1 MPSISE
7 QSSQH
12 LAAKL
17 LAHLCGFAPENLID
31 QLTSACTR
39 FAEACADLTLG
50 YDLLRRLGEQPN
62 LAGQLSKCWIASEFS
77 LDHHCRDVKAFL
89 SLIDSGD
96 LHRSYYPLD
105 DSLDDS
111 LDQPLEK
118 FLALK
123 SDSSSSADNFSSV
136 YQEQLHNKI
145 ITEIDESV
153 EEDLLPLLRCYRQ
166 REMQRIIWRDLNR
179 LSNMQET
186 TLDLSLLAGSCIDEA
201 LTVIHAHMA
210 EQYGQPIGAE
220 SQLPQQLIVLGMGKL
235 GAYELNL
242 SSDIDL
248 IFAFPESGETN
259 HATRPISNQEFFT
272 RLGKMLIRVIDSRT
286 VDGFVFRVDMR
297 LRPNGQSGPLAL
309 SVDAM
314 EDYYQQHGREW
325 ERYAMVKARVVAGDI
340 AAGQLLMKS
349 LRPFVYRR
357 YLDFGAIDALR
368 DMKKLIEQ
376 QVKRQNLS
384 NNIKLGA
391 GGIREIEFI
400 VQSFQLIHGGR
411 ITDFQQPNLL
421 QMLPLLNQA
430 ECLSVI
436 ETNKLSEAYH
446 FLRNTE
452 HALQGWRDE
461 QTQSL
466 PNDSLSLE
474 RLAFALDCESVEKFD
489 QVLRRHRNNVS
500 EVFSSI
506 VTSDEDA
513 LAEDDEQ
520 AELLIFWRWFW
531 LSDNLDVI
539 ESAVDNVFA
548 SAENNDEYKNELIA
562 INDEQIKLLASFR
575 SSRKLLSMEKQGRD
589 RLDKLMP
596 LLLYL
601 CNQVDEPFIA
611 LQRVMPFIESV
622 LRRTA
627 YLALLIETPK
637 ALKQLVE
644 LCYAS
649 KWISE
654 QLARYPSLLDELLD
668 NRNLYVVPSGA
679 ELADQLRQQLLRVQ
693 SDDLETAMDV
703 LRHFKLAH
711 GLRVAACQISGA
723 LPLMK
728 ISDYLTFLAEV
739 ILQAVLEIAWQ
750 AMVEKHGMPSVGSGL
765 DKPDS
770 LAGQVNEGSQHF
782 IIVGYGKL
790 GGIELG
796 PASDLDLVFIHDVD
810 SQAETLAT
818 ENQKAIT
825 HSVFFTRLGQ
835 KIIHILTAQTVSG
848 ALYEVDMRL
857 RPSGASGLLVSGF
870 DAFKRY
876 QEESAWTWEHQ
887 ALVRARAV
895 AGDPSL
901 IKRFTELRKALI
913 CQPRDKEKLLTDI
926 VDMREKMRA
935 YLDKPTH
942 AAQLVNNVSA
952 QTFNVKQS
960 RGGIV
965 DIEFLVQ
972 FIVLANAATFSGLA
986 DWTDNIR
993 LLESLPVTNVISQ
1006 SDAQKLIAAYQDYR
1020 ATAHLAALKQEG
1032 AELSLKL
1039 FSEHREY
1046 VKQIWIKVFN
1056 SRPACD

>member
-17 LAHLCGFAPENLID
+17 LAHLCEFAPENLID

-62 LAGQLSKCWIASEFS
+62 LAGQLSKCWITSEFS

-105 DSLDDS
+105 DSLD
-111 LDQPLEK
+111 QPLEK
-118 FLALK
+118 FLALN

-309 SVDAM
+309 SFDAM

-895 AGDPSL
+895 AGDPAL
-901 IKRFTELRKALI
+901 IKRFSALRKELI
-913 CQPRDKEKLLTDI
+913 CRSRDIERLHADI
-926 VDMREKMRA
+926 IEMREKMREHLSA
-935 YLDKPTH
+935 TKRSDTLV
-942 AAQLVNNVSA
+942 AAASA
-952 QTFNVKQS
+952 EAFNIKQGQ
-960 RGGIV
+960 GGIV

-972 FIVLANAATFSGLA
+972 FLVLANGLTYPRLA

-993 LLESLPVTNVISQ
+993 LIEVLSEAGLLSQ
-1006 SDAQKLIAAYQDYR
+1006 QEAEQMTIAYQDYR
-1020 ATAHLAALKQEG
+1020 AAAHLSALKQQKE
-1032 AELSLKL
+1032 ATS
-1039 FSEHREY
+1039 
-1046 VKQIWIKVFN
+1046 VKTFATYQQQV
-1056 SRPACD
+1056 SRLWARFFTPS

>member
-1 MPSISE
+1 VSSISE

-17 LAHLCGFAPENLID
+17 LAQLCGYAPENLID
-31 QLTSACTR
+31 QLTHACTR
-39 FAEACADLTLG
+39 FADACDDLTLG
-50 YDLLRRLGEQPN
+50 YDLLSRISEQPN
-62 LAGQLSKCWIASEFS
+62 LASQLSKCWISSEFS

-96 LHRSYYPLD
+96 LHRSYYLLD
-105 DSLDDS
+105 DSLN
-111 LDQPLEK
+111 QPLEK
-118 FLALK
+118 FLVF
-123 SDSSSSADNFSSV
+123 DSASPSSANNFSSV

-145 ITEIDESV
+145 ITEVGESV

-179 LSNMQET
+179 LSSMQET

-201 LTVIHAHMA
+201 LSIIHAHMV

-220 SQLPQQLIVLGMGKL
+220 SQLPQRLIVLGMGKL

-248 IFAFPESGETN
+248 IFSFPESGETN

-309 SVDAM
+309 SFDAM

-340 AAGQLLMKS
+340 AAGQLLMKG

-384 NNIKLGA
+384 RNIKLGA

-400 VQSFQLIHGGR
+400 VQSFQLIHGGKH
-411 ITDFQQPNLL
+411 IGFQQPNLL
-421 QMLPLLNQA
+421 QMLPLLNKTD
-430 ECLSVI
+430 CLSVE
-436 ETNKLSEAYH
+436 ETNELSGAYH

-461 QTQSL
+461 QTQNL
-466 PNDSLSLE
+466 PSESLSLE
-474 RLAFALDCESVEKFD
+474 RLAFALNCEDVKIFD
-489 QVLRRHRNNVS
+489 QVLQQHRDNVS
-500 EVFSSI
+500 KIFSSI
-506 VTSDEDA
+506 VTSDKDA
-513 LAEDDEQ
+513 LVEDDEQ
-520 AELLIFWRWFW
+520 AESLIFWRWLW
-531 LSDNLDVI
+531 LSDNFDDI
-539 ESAVDNVFA
+539 NSEKNKAPA
-548 SAENNDEYKNELIA
+548 SAETDDEYKNELIA
-562 INDEQIKLLASFR
+562 INDEQIKLLANFR

-601 CNQVDEPFIA
+601 CNQVDDPFIA

-644 LCYAS
+644 LCYVS
-649 KWISE
+649 KWIAE

-668 NRNLYVVPSGA
+668 NRNLYVVPSGD

-750 AMVEKHGMPSVGSGL
+750 AMVGKHGIPSTESGI
-765 DKPDS
+765 DESDN
-770 LAGQVNEGSQHF
+770 LAGQVNEGSRHF

-810 SQAETLAT
+810 SQAETLAG
-818 ENQKAIT
+818 ENQKSIT

-895 AGDPSL
+895 AGDPAL
-901 IKRFTELRKALI
+901 IKRFTELRKCLI
-913 CQPRDKEKLLTDI
+913 CSQRDVDRLHTDI
-926 VDMREKMRA
+926 VDMREKMREH
-935 YLDKPTH
+935 LNPTKRSEK
-942 AAQLVNNVSA
+942 LVSGA
-952 QTFNVKQS
+952 SEKAFNIKQGQ
-960 RGGIV
+960 GGIV

-972 FIVLANAATFSGLA
+972 YLVLANGLAYPRLA

-993 LLESLPVTNVISQ
+993 LIEVLSEVGLLNEQEAEQLTV
-1006 SDAQKLIAAYQDYR
+1006 AYQDYR
-1020 ATAHLAALKQEG
+1020 AAAHLSALKQQKETTSMDAFANYQQQVG
-1032 AELSLKL
+1032 QLWARFFTPS
-1039 FSEHREY
+1039 
-1046 VKQIWIKVFN
+1046 
-1056 SRPACD
+1056 

>member
-1 MPSISE
+1 VSSKSE

-12 LAAKL
+12 LATKL
-17 LAHLCGFAPENLID
+17 LAELRNHAPEEFID
-31 QLTSACTR
+31 PLTHACTR
-39 FAEACADLTLG
+39 FAEACEDLTVG
-50 YDLLRRLGEQPN
+50 YDLLSHLYEQAN
-62 LAGQLSKCWIASEFS
+62 LAKQLSKCWLASEFS
-77 LDHHCRDVKAFL
+77 LDHHCRDAKAFL
-89 SLIDSGD
+89 ALIDSGD
-96 LHRSYYPLD
+96 LQRSYH
-105 DSLDDS
+105 SLPDH
-111 LDQPLEK
+111 L
-118 FLALK
+118 LADHLLRDRLSPH
-123 SDSSSSADNFSSV
+123 SDEFSSV
-136 YQEQLHNKI
+136 YTDQLRNKI
-145 ITEIDESV
+145 IAEVGDKV

-179 LSNMQET
+179 LSNMEET
-186 TLDLSLLAGSCIDEA
+186 TLDLSLLAGGCINEA
-201 LTVIHAHMA
+201 LNVIHAHMVK
-210 EQYGQPIGAE
+210 QYGQPIGRD
-220 SQLPQQLIVLGMGKL
+220 SQLPQQLIVMGMGKL

-259 HATRPISNQEFFT
+259 NTSQSISNQEFFT

-309 SVDAM
+309 SFDAM

-340 AAGQLLMKS
+340 ASGQQLMTS
-349 LRPFVYRR
+349 LKPFVYRR

-384 NNIKLGA
+384 KNIKLGA

-411 ITDFQQPNLL
+411 LTDFQQPNLL
-421 QMLPLLNQA
+421 KMLPLLNKTD
-430 ECLSVI
+430 CLSVV
-436 ETNKLSEAYH
+436 EVKKLSAAYH
-446 FLRNTE
+446 FLRDTE

-461 QTQSL
+461 QTQNL
-466 PNDSLSLE
+466 PDDSLALQ
-474 RLAFALDCESVEKFD
+474 RLAFALNCDSIESFG
-489 QVLRRHRNNVS
+489 QTLQQHRDNVS
-500 EVFSSI
+500 EVFASI
-506 VTSDEDA
+506 VTNDEDT
-513 LAEDDEQ
+513 LAEDDEK
-520 AELLIFWRWFW
+520 AESLIFWRWFW

-539 ESAVDNVFA
+539 DPMADGISAHTDG
-548 SAENNDEYKNELIA
+548 DDQYKNELIA
-562 INDEQIKLLASFR
+562 LDPEQIKLLANFR
-575 SSRKLLSMEKQGRD
+575 SSRKLLSMENQGRD

-611 LQRVMPFIESV
+611 LQRVMPFVESV

-637 ALKQLVE
+637 ALKQLVS

-649 KWISE
+649 KWISD

-668 NRNLYVVPSGA
+668 HRNLYVVPSGA

-693 SDDLETAMDV
+693 NDDLETAMDV

-750 AMVEKHGMPSVGSGL
+750 AMVEKHGMPNTEKGL
-765 DKPDS
+765 E
-770 LAGQVNEGSQHF
+770 GGVIEGSRHF

-810 SQAETLAT
+810 SQAETLAG

-835 KIIHILTAQTVSG
+835 KIIHVLTAQTISG

-876 QEESAWTWEHQ
+876 QQESAWTWEHQ

-895 AGDPSL
+895 AGDPAL
-901 IKRFTELRKALI
+901 IKRFTELRKELI
-913 CQPRDKEKLLTDI
+913 CQSRDREKLLNDI
-926 VDMREKMRA
+926 VEMREKMRA
-935 YLDKPTH
+935 HLDKPKQSESL
-942 AAQLVNNVSA
+942 ANNVMT

-972 FIVLANAATFSGLA
+972 FIVLANADNFSCLA

-993 LLESLPVTNVISQ
+993 LLEILPVTHIITPIEAEN
-1006 SDAQKLIAAYQDYR
+1006 LIAAYQDYR
-1020 ATAHLAALKQEG
+1020 AAAHLAALKQEG
-1032 AELSLKL
+1032 SELSLQL
-1039 FSEHREY
+1039 FSEHRES
-1046 VKQIWIKVFN
+1046 VEQVWINVFN
-1056 SRPACD
+1056 PRPSC

>member
-17 LAHLCGFAPENLID
+17 LAHLCEFAPENLID

-96 LHRSYYPLD
+96 LHRSYYP
-105 DSLDDS
+105 LDDS

-309 SVDAM
+309 SFDAM

-340 AAGQLLMKS
+340 VAGQQLMTS
-349 LRPFVYRR
+349 LKPFVYRR

-489 QVLRRHRNNVS
+489 QVLRQHRNNVS

-895 AGDPSL
+895 AGDPAL

>member
-1 MPSISE
+1 VPSISE

-96 LHRSYYPLD
+96 LHRSYYP
-105 DSLDDS
+105 LDDS

-309 SVDAM
+309 SFDAM

-489 QVLRRHRNNVS
+489 QVLRQHRNNVS

>member
-309 SVDAM
+309 SFDAM

-895 AGDPSL
+895 AGDPAL